1 MTTAGDGTAGRRRC
15 DWCGEPIGRSEPV
28 TELRA
33 LADGPGDGVLPGPVA
48 DARVHATVCPDC
60 YAAAFDDPGF
70 EPVAVERAAD
80 RRLVLLA
87 DPAQVG
93 PVDCRYA
100 AAPAA
105 DRSPPSDGPPAH
117 SVSER

>member
-1 MTTAGDGTAGRRRC
+1 MTAAGDSGSDRPRC
-15 DWCGEPIGRSEPV
+15 DWCGEPIGRAETV

-33 LADGPGDGVLPGPVA
+33 LADDPGDGVPPGPAA

-70 EPVAVERAAD
+70 EPVAVERVD
-80 RRLVLLA
+80 GRRLVLLA
-87 DPAQVG
+87 EPAQVG

-100 AAPAA
+100 SSPEV
-105 DRSPPSDGPPAH
+105 DWSPP
-117 SVSER
+117 V